1 MNMTSAKLI
10 KRQFVLSSFLLF
22 VLVSVTTGVVL
33 YANGYRFSVSSD
45 KAGLSKTGILNASS
59 VPKGAQVY
67 IDGHLTSATDNA
79 INLTP
84 GKYEVT
90 IAKDGYNPWK
100 KDVQIQEQL
109 VSEAD
114 AVLFPSAPS
123 LQSISSIGVLSPTL
137 DPSGTKLAFRVAS
150 QSAVK
155 NGIYVLD
162 MSTRSFPVLIAQSA
176 STQIV
181 TDATDLFSTASL
193 SWSPDGT
200 QILASIP
207 SRVAS
212 NAATT
217 YLLDATTLNAAPR
230 DVTAT
235 LSSITADW
243 QTKLADKKVARLA
256 SFNPKVRQMITEN
269 MHIIA
274 FSPDDTKILYEA
286 STSAKLP
293 VIITPRRIGNNLLYE
308 TRDLKKGGIYVFD
321 LREDINT
328 KVMETGISSM
338 CLDTQPNCVHPLT
351 WMPDSS
357 HLLLVHDKKISIME
371 DDGSNQTL
379 IYAGPFVEPYVY
391 PWPDGS
397 KLVVMTNL
405 NNTANP
411 PTFYTISLR

>member
-1 MNMTSAKLI
+1 MNMTTAKLI

-45 KAGLSKTGILNASS
+45 KAAISKTGILNASS

-200 QILASIP
+200 QILARIP

-235 LSSITADW
+235 LSSITSDW
-243 QTKLADKKVARLA
+243 QTKLADKKAARLA
-256 SFNPKVRQMITEN
+256 SFNPNVRKMIMEN

-286 STSAKLP
+286 SMSATLP

-328 KVMETGISSM
+328 KVMDTGVAPACMDNQS
-338 CLDTQPNCVHPLT
+338 NCAYPLT